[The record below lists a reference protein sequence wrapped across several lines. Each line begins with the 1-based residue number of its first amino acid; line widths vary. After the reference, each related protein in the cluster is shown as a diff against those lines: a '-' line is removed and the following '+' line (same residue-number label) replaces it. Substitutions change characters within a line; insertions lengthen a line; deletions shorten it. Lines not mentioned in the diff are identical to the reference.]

1 MGAIGKSNRV
11 FLIEKSD
18 KEKAMNLWKTTEKCT
33 KKAMIAPKSGAEKG
47 DEKKNLCSTS

>member
-47 DEKKNLCSTS
+47 DEKKKPMSP